1 MANMPQ
7 APIAALVTWMN
18 DHAELWENVGPT
30 TIGLTAA
37 RVAGLKAL
45 LETVTKDRAAATQ
58 ARLASKNATS
68 QQNDSIRAAR
78 DEAAEMIQVIKG
90 FIESSGNINLWNTA
104 GLSPNA
110 QPGTVPPPN
119 APENIVATL
128 DVTGNLTLSWKA
140 SQPAPGTVYRIHRAF
155 NGSTNYTFLDAVGEK
170 NFIDSTIPLGTQ
182 QVSYQINA
190 RRGGQNSAAS
200 GTLTVQFGRV
210 SGPGAGLTIVSET
223 FNGQPVN
230 FNNAQAA

>member
-1 MANMPQ
+1 MANMP
-7 APIAALVTWMN
+7 ASPVSALVTWMN
-18 DHAELWENVGPT
+18 DHAELWENAPAT
-30 TIGLTAA
+30 AIGLTAA

-45 LETVTKDRAAATQ
+45 LETVDKDMSTASQ
-58 ARLASKNATS
+58 ARLASKNATFV
-68 QQNDSIRAAR
+68 QNQSIRAAR

-90 FIESSGNINLWNTA
+90 FIESSGDTNLWGAA
-104 GLSPNA
+104 GLTPNA
-110 QPGTVPPPN
+110 APGTVPPPN

-200 GTLTVQFGRV
+200 GTLTVQFGRMA
-210 SGPGAGLTIVSET
+210 GPGAGLTIVSET

-230 FNNAQAA
+230 FQAAQAA